1 MKGSTRRYDAE
12 QLRRISE
19 MTIAHYDRLAEAYWD
34 GTRDHDINQNY
45 AALLDAIESDP
56 PYSILDL
63 GCGPGRDLRYFR
75 SLGHDVVG
83 LDGSTEF
90 VAMARSYSECEV
102 LQQDFLAMALPES
115 HFDGIFANASL
126 FHVPSQELPRVLAEL
141 SETLRSRV
149 SFSAQTREE
158 TTRRASAVTVIA
170 ASSITTPG
178 AITSQRPG
186 SSR

>member
-1 MKGSTRRYDAE
+1 MKESTRRYDAE